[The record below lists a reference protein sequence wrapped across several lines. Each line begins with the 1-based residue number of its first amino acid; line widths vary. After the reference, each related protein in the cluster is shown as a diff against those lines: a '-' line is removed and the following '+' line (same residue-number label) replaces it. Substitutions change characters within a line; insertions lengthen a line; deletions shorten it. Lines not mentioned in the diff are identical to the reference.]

1 MQPQRCGINGYN
13 ELLLTEYVDEAEEL
27 AEEVSVGP
35 EVVVLQVRVEVVQQ
49 QLLLLS
55 LLRLSATVIIN
66 TDVRLNII
74 FGLIA
79 FTYIIH

>member
-1 MQPQRCGINGYN
+1 MRDQKIRGLLTANDPKCSKKIGHK
-13 ELLLTEYVDEAEEL
+13 ELLLLTEYVDEAEEL

-55 LLRLSATVIIN
+55 LLRLPATFY
-66 TDVRLNII
+66 LK
-74 FGLIA
+74 
-79 FTYIIH
+79 

>member
-1 MQPQRCGINGYN
+1 MRDQKIRGLLTANDPKCSKKIGHK

-55 LLRLSATVIIN
+55 LLRLPATVY
-66 TDVRLNII
+66 LK
-74 FGLIA
+74 
-79 FTYIIH
+79 